1 MAQRK
6 YKVTGFARFVLF
18 MVFFLPVAYFGLS
31 MAKGEGPKSILNRMK
46 SKIQDIK
53 YINASANSNQ
63 DQDLYKQL
71 TQKDEEIQKLR
82 EELFKCESS
91 K

>member
-18 MVFFLPVAYFGLS
+18 MLFFIPIAYFGLS
-31 MAKGEGPKSILNRMK
+31 MAKGEHPSSFVERVKA
-46 SKIQDIK
+46 KIQGIKNFKPSLKQDDDDI
-53 YINASANSNQ
+53 
-63 DQDLYKQL
+63 YKQL
-71 TQKDEEIQKLR
+71 ISKEEEIQKLR
-82 EELFKCESS
+82 EELFQCQNS